1 MANTARRKDELEFEI
16 TKPEFAGS
24 ANDIRT
30 FSDQQREIQAQMNAN
45 SKAWHT
51 ADDAEKT
58 RLHEQ
63 NQILAAALGGSTSF
77 NDQTGKWEGEGAYNK
92 TAKFYGDQP
101 GGYSSYSSKYSR
113 QIDDLWNQ
121 LSNYGY
127 GDFLNGDLYGAL
139 EGQYTTLGQQ
149 AMQDT
154 LGQVSAR
161 TGGMASSYAGTV
173 AQAAYNNYMQQLEQA
188 AMDMYSDEYGRKSNN
203 LSTLM
208 SMDNNAYNRFAN
220 ERDFSYALK
229 QDELAQAEARAEMLA
244 AFGDYSGYSAL
255 GFTDDQIAMMEAAA
269 AAAAKGKGGPGK
281 KVEDEYKNL
290 FDEMRALGVNNET
303 DAVGFLFNKGV
314 KDEDTIAYILSYF
327 NAGLEADANELPY
340 TESRTFQRV
349 YNQITSG
356 NLDITKVGE
365 LIDNADVDDDTK
377 DYLYGVAKSVY
388 EKK

>member
-1 MANTARRKDELEFEI
+1 MANTARRKDELEFEV

-77 NDQTGKWEGEGAYNK
+77 NDQTGKWGGEGAYNK

-101 GGYSSYSSKYSR
+101 GGYGSYSSKYSR

-127 GDFLNGDLYGAL
+127 GDFLNGDLYGDL
-139 EGQYTTLGQQ
+139 EGQYTRLGQQ

-154 LGQVSAR
+154 LGQVAAR
-161 TGGMASSYAGTV
+161 TGGLASSYAGTV
-173 AQAAYNNYMQQLEQA
+173 AQGAYNNYMQQLEQA
-188 AMDMYSDEYGRKSNN
+188 AMDMYADEYGRKSNN

-208 SMDNNAYNRFAN
+208 SLDNNAYSRYLN
-220 ERDFSYALK
+220 ERDFNYGVEK
-229 QDELAQAEARAEMLA
+229 DRLAQADAKAQMLA
-244 AFGDYSGYSAL
+244 AFGDYSGYGAL
-255 GFTDDQIAMMEAAA
+255 GYTPDQIAMMESAAEAAA
-269 AAAAKGKGGPGK
+269 NSKGGPGK
-281 KVEDEYKNL
+281 GKEKDLISDNL
-290 FDEMRALGVNNET
+290 KALGY
-303 DAVGFLFNKGV
+303 
-314 KDEDTIAYILSYF
+314 DTLS
-327 NAGLEADANELPY
+327 EIK
-340 TESRTFQRV
+340 T
-349 YNQITSG
+349 
-356 NLDITKVGE
+356 
-365 LIDNADVDDDTK
+365 
-377 DYLYGVAKSVY
+377 YLYDIGKDPEDVEAMAPEYLALIKANGNISAPKYSYDSLMSAIVSKQYTAAQVESMIESSGLPDPAKNALYRQATAVY
-388 EKK
+388 R

>member
-1 MANTARRKDELEFEI
+1 MANTARRKDELEFEV

-63 NQILAAALGGSTSF
+63 NQVLAAALGGSTSF
-77 NDQTGKWEGEGAYNK
+77 NDQTGKWAGEGAYNK

-101 GGYSSYSSKYSR
+101 GGYGSYSSKYSR

-139 EGQYTTLGQQ
+139 EGQYTRLGQQ

-154 LGQVSAR
+154 LGQVAAR
-161 TGGMASSYAGTV
+161 TGGLASSYAGTV
-173 AQAAYNNYMQQLEQA
+173 AQGAYNNYMQQLEQA
-188 AMDMYSDEYGRKSNN
+188 AMDMYADEYGRKSNN

-208 SMDNNAYNRFAN
+208 SLDNNAYNRFTN
-220 ERDFSYALK
+220 ERDFNYALK
-229 QDELAQAEARAEMLA
+229 QDELAQASEKAQMLA

-255 GFTDDQIAMMEAAA
+255 GYTPEQIAMMEAAA

-281 KVEDEYKNL
+281 REEEYKNL
-290 FDEMRALGVNNET
+290 FDEMRALGIDNNT
-303 DAVGFLFNKGV
+303 DAVGFLFNKGI
-314 KDEDTIAYILSYF
+314 KDDDTIEYFLSYF
-327 NAGLEADANELPY
+327 NDGLEADANELPY

-349 YNQITSG
+349 YNQIMSG
-356 NLDITKVGE
+356 NLDISKVGD
-365 LIDNADVDDDTK
+365 LIDGANIDDDTK